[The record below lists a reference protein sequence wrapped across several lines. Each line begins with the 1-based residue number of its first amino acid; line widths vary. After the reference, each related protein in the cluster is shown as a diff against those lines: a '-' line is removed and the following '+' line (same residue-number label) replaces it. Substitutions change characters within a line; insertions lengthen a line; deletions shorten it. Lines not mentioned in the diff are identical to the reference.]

1 MVFNVCCYF
10 YYYYSSSSWYNL
22 VIEVV
27 AERAGFGVRTPCL
40 PLSGE
45 HNNSTYN
52 LYMFGGVT
60 RYTRDCTWY
69 TMYCL

>member
-10 YYYYSSSSWYNL
+10 YYYYSSSSWDNL
-22 VIEVV
+22 VIEIV
-27 AERAGFGVRTPCL
+27 AERAGFGVRTPFL

-52 LYMFGGVT
+52 L
-60 RYTRDCTWY
+60 
-69 TMYCL
+69 